1 MSTGCTLRSF
11 DAVHLRAF
19 IRCYRKEMQANAGSQ
34 QDEEFSCEAVD
45 QWIKGAA
52 AEYCRGMSAIIAH
65 HLSLLRMEK
74 RKRVH
79 AQ

>member
-1 MSTGCTLRSF
+1 M
-11 DAVHLRAF
+11 HLRVY
-19 IRCYRKEMQANAGSQ
+19 ICRYREEMQANAGSQ
-34 QDEEFSCEAVD
+34 QAENPCGEAID
-45 QWIKGAA
+45 QWIGAA